1 MTRNTDVARGVI
13 QSKSV
18 GLAFLLTF
26 LFGPLGL
33 LYVSIPWGIV
43 LSLAALILGF
53 VTFGVATGVI
63 WLISIIWAVIAANR
77 HNERLI
83 EGL

>member
-1 MTRNTDVARGVI
+1 MSDNKRIARAMI

-33 LYVSIPWGIV
+33 LYVSILWGIV
-43 LSLAALILGF
+43 LTIAAVILG
-53 VTFGVATGVI
+53 VLTFGVAAGVI
-63 WLISIIWAVIAANR
+63 WLVSIIWAVVAVKK
-77 HNERLI
+77 HNEQL
-83 EGL
+83 LADM